1 VATSYDRAGTL
12 ISGKFLCEN
21 YNCGLEAIYTTAAVA
36 FNYRSFFAFHF
47 CAQSGTVC
55 RLHLQSAVT
64 KQTVTVS
71 LYVAATRQVF
81 VDMVR
86 PSDRCASSDRARST
100 VKLWCALNGVRRRR
114 FPGVKVV
121 HRPTPR
127 LSVTADM
134 PPDQSVDGS
143 LATRNQF
150 AVWSTG
156 NPASDLITW
165 PSSDLIFDN

>member
-1 VATSYDRAGTL
+1 MATSYDRAGTL

-81 VDMVR
+81 VDWCVRRTDVR
-86 PSDRCASSDRARST
+86 PVIAHA
-100 VKLWCALNGVRRRR
+100 
-114 FPGVKVV
+114 
-121 HRPTPR
+121 R
-127 LSVTADM
+127 LSNCDV
-134 PPDQSVDGS
+134 
-143 LATRNQF
+143 L
-150 AVWSTG
+150 
-156 NPASDLITW
+156 
-165 PSSDLIFDN
+165 